1 MTVSLHTVDLAK
13 LFVDVQKSILENTSG
28 MNCTCGENL
37 LTEENITNA
46 TIMIVQEQAELQVK
60 PVLYACTPVHL
71 YSTVMIL

>member
-60 PVLYACTPVHL
+60 PGLYACTPVHL

>member
-60 PVLYACTPVHL
+60 PVLYTCTPVHL
-71 YSTVMIL
+71 YRSKMIM

>member
-60 PVLYACTPVHL
+60 PVLYTCTPVHL
-71 YSTVMIL
+71 YSSVISG

>member
-60 PVLYACTPVHL
+60 PILYTCTPVHL
-71 YSTVMIL
+71 YSSVMIM

>member
-60 PVLYACTPVHL
+60 PVLYTCTPVHL
-71 YSTVMIL
+71 YSSLMIM